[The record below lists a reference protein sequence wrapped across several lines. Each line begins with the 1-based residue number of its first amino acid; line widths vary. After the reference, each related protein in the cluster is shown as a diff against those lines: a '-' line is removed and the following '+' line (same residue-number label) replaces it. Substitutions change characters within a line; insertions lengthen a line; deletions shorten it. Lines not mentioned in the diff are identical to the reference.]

1 MLSAQYKPYE
11 IKVLEGQTQYEFV
24 FSFTTDNN
32 IDYIA
37 TFNKAEY
44 RFNEECY
51 QAFNVYDFSFYNV
64 QNLGDFSDPRI
75 SSTIHKLLVY
85 FMETNG
91 HAIIY
96 ICDDA
101 DGKSEARDRLF
112 KWWYRHFDNSQYQA
126 YFTKIELP
134 EYDTYVGIIA
144 LVGDSGFENYLRYLE
159 IY

>member
-91 HAIIY
+91 HP
-96 ICDDA
+96 
-101 DGKSEARDRLF
+101 SLF
-112 KWWYRHFDNSQYQA
+112 Q
-126 YFTKIELP
+126 
-134 EYDTYVGIIA
+134 V
-144 LVGDSGFENYLRYLE
+144 
-159 IY
+159 